1 MNNFAFPV
9 PLTPMKTSHNLII
22 GVLAL
27 LTVGATTAA
36 WQQYWKAARLEAAAL
51 SATAG
56 TDLQKRLDAA
66 ENQNRSLSAEL
77 DVRREAAAEAG
88 AQPAATTRDS
98 GPGGRGPRGNMA
110 TIMDRP
116 EMQRLRTL
124 QQRAAL
130 DTRFAP
136 LFKSLNLAPEKLSQ
150 FKNLLAERES
160 TMQDV
165 MMAARDQGVDPRSDP
180 EGFRKLVTA
189 AQAEINSQLKSV
201 LGDDGYAQYEQYAQT
216 QPQRATVEQLRQ
228 SLSYTSE
235 PLTDTQASQLVQIL
249 AANSTASHSGEPR
262 DGAPPMLPPDG
273 GGRGPGGQGGQGGQ
287 GGPPGGGGAPITTET
302 IAQAQTVLT
311 TTQLSAL
318 QQLQTLQQAQQQA
331 MQLMRNAGDGTAP
344 TTGNAP
350 TTSGRGTGRS

>member
-1 MNNFAFPV
+1 MNFAFPG
-9 PLTPMKTSHNLII
+9 PLTPMKTSPNLII

-27 LTVGATTAA
+27 LTIGATTVA
-36 WQQYWKAARLEAAAL
+36 WQQYWKAARLEAATL

-56 TDLQKRLDAA
+56 ADLQKRLDAA
-66 ENQNRSLSAEL
+66 ENQNRSLTAEL

-88 AQPAATTRDS
+88 AQPAANARNANQ
-98 GPGGRGPRGNMA
+98 GGRGPRGDMA
-110 TIMDRP
+110 AIMDRP

-201 LGDDGYAQYEQYAQT
+201 LGDDGYAQYEKYAQT

-249 AANSTASHSGEPR
+249 AASSPAAQSGAQS
-262 DGAPPMLPPDG
+262 DGAPPMPPEGG
-273 GGRGPGGQGGQGGQ
+273 GGRGPGGL
-287 GGPPGGGGAPITTET
+287 GGPPGGSGGAPITTET
-302 IAQAQTVLT
+302 IAQAQTVLS

-318 QQLQTLQQAQQQA
+318 QQMQALQQAQQQA
-331 MQLMRNAGDGTAP
+331 MQLMRNAGDGAAP
-344 TTGNAP
+344 ATGNAP

>member
-1 MNNFAFPV
+1 MNNFPFPD

-22 GVLAL
+22 AVLAL
-27 LTVGATTAA
+27 LTVGATTVA

-56 TDLQKRLDAA
+56 ADLQKRLNAA
-66 ENQNRSLSAEL
+66 ENQNRSLAAEL

-88 AQPAATTRDS
+88 AQPVATTRDS
-98 GPGGRGPRGNMA
+98 TQNGRGPRGNMA
-110 TIMDRP
+110 AIMDRP

-216 QPQRATVEQLRQ
+216 QPQRATVDQLRT

-235 PLTDTQASQLVQIL
+235 PLTATQATQLLQIL
-249 AANSTASHSGEPR
+249 ATTAPTPQN
-262 DGAPPMLPPDG
+262 GAAAAGPPPDMG
-273 GGRGPGGQGGQGGQ
+273 GGRGPGGPMG
-287 GGPPGGGGAPITTET
+287 GGGGAPITTEA
-302 IAQAQTVLT
+302 IAQAQTVLSN
-311 TTQLSAL
+311 TQLVAL
-318 QQLQTLQQAQQQA
+318 QQMQSLQQAQQQA
-331 MQLMRNAGDGTAP
+331 MQAMRNSGEGAITGTGGPA
-344 TTGNAP
+344 TTNGRNP
-350 TTSGRGTGRS
+350 GRG